1 MILNID
7 LHTHTN
13 RYSRCSILSPEALC
27 EIAIERG
34 LNALAI
40 TEHHY
45 QWSAQEIAGLQAKF
59 PSLKLYGGIE
69 ISCTDGRDYVILGL
83 DPDTH
88 HPSTIS
94 GTHLR
99 ALLDA
104 HPGAFAFVAHCFRH
118 SDNQDGLAGMAIDGI
133 EVASHNILARP
144 QPASGPIVR
153 VRAALYDK
161 WQQRMGWIPLYNSDG
176 HSRRMVGTFYNRIET
191 LDGMP
196 RDEAALIHLLRG
208 AEIEGIQNDDLIRRA
223 INGTMG

>member
-1 MILNID
+1 
-7 LHTHTN
+7 
-13 RYSRCSILSPEALC
+13 
-27 EIAIERG
+27 
-34 LNALAI
+34 
-40 TEHHY
+40 
-45 QWSAQEIAGLQAKF
+45 
-59 PSLKLYGGIE
+59 
-69 ISCTDGRDYVILGL
+69 
-83 DPDTH
+83 
-88 HPSTIS
+88 
-94 GTHLR
+94 
-99 ALLDA
+99 
-104 HPGAFAFVAHCFRH
+104 
-118 SDNQDGLAGMAIDGI
+118 MAIDGI

-223 INGTMG
+223 INGTTGG